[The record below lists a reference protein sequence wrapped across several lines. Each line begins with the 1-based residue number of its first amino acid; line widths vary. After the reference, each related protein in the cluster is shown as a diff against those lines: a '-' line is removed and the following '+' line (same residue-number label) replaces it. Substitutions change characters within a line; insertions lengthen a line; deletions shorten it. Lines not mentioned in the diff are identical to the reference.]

1 MERIAQRCIVCE
13 EERLDG
19 IAICEQFICRHCEKE
34 MVQTDVQDEKY
45 PFFIHQMRRIW
56 LTNDA

>member
-19 IAICEQFICRHCEKE
+19 IAICEQFICQHCEQE
-34 MVQTDVQDEKY
+34 MVHTDVQDAKY

-56 LTNDA
+56 LTKDA